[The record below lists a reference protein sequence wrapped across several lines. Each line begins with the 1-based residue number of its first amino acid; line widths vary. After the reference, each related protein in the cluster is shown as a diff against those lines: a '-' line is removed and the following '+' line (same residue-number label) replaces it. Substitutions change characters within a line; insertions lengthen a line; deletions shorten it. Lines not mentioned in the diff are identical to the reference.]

1 MAYERFT
8 QDMLVIEAELERRH
22 KDKFTKL
29 KSSAQG
35 FLTNQK
41 EAMEMIQEVTK
52 GVYTILENM
61 A

>member
-1 MAYERFT
+1 
-8 QDMLVIEAELERRH
+8 MLVIEAELERRH